1 MIGDLKVNE
10 TICFVLT
17 LVIAVSGS
25 IIAKR
30 AKFPSGAMTGSI
42 LAVVIFNCLTGA
54 AYLPKMT
61 KPVMQVMGGA
71 LLGHAIGRS
80 DLVKMK
86 KITRAVF
93 ILIIALMLLN
103 CTTAAGA
110 YRFSGINLATAL
122 LATAPGGVS
131 DMALIAE
138 DLGADMQIVT
148 ILQLF
153 RMLSIYFIFPPIL
166 RLMDHILGESDH
178 SKYLKVNYKR
188 QIKGNGKVNCIFTIL
203 ISFAGG
209 FIFYKTGIPAG
220 FLIGAVAG
228 SAAFNIFSGRG
239 YIPGNWRFYIQSIT
253 GALIGS
259 RMDMQSLIILKGLV
273 KPAICMVFGM
283 LIFTFLFGII
293 MAKRSEIDL
302 KTSLLCLTPGG
313 IQETSLMA
321 ADMGCDISTVIV
333 MHTIRLVSVICF
345 FPIILSL
352 FFGG

>member
-1 MIGDLKVNE
+1 VNE
-10 TICFVLT
+10 IICFVLT

-25 IIAKR
+25 IIAKK

-54 AYLPKMT
+54 AFLPKMT
-61 KPVMQVMGGA
+61 KPVMQIMGGA
-71 LLGHAIGRS
+71 LLGHAIGRG

-86 KITRAVF
+86 RITHAVF
-93 ILIIALMLLN
+93 ILIIALIMLN

-153 RMLSIYFIFPPIL
+153 RMLSIYFIFPPVL
-166 RLMDHILGESDH
+166 KFMDHIIDDNDH
-178 SKYLKVNYKR
+178 SEYLAGNYER
-188 QIKGNGKVNCIFTIL
+188 QIKGKGKVNCVLTIL

-209 FIFYKTGIPAG
+209 FIFYKAGIPAG

-228 SAAFNIFSGRG
+228 SAAFNIFSEKG
-239 YIPGNWRFYIQSIT
+239 YIPNNWRFYIQSIT

-259 RMDMQSLIILKGLV
+259 RMDMQSLIILKSLV
-273 KPAICMVFGM
+273 KPALCMVTGM

-321 ADMGCDISTVIV
+321 ADMGCDVSTVIV

-345 FPIILSL
+345 FPIIMSL